1 MLDSTKSQRSVLFE
15 PAMRSIA
22 PEPGRDGIG
31 FRINLAKI
39 RQQGRM
45 IVRLMLVGA
54 VMVWLA
60 SVAYVLVRTTA
71 FSASSEL
78 LISNTTLQQSGP
90 DAVVTQ
96 LLVENSLVQSAIEMA
111 KSSRVLER
119 AVDRLGLEEIEL
131 ILPKSRSIRDLGLLQ
146 MFAPERTSSETSRR
160 QTALAALKS
169 NITVSRVGTSQ
180 IIAVRAK
187 ALTAEDAARLT
198 NEIAESFV
206 QEQND
211 TSSVV
216 TTSAAVRERIKV
228 LGPTARI
235 ISEAVPPGS
244 KDGPTAG
251 VMSALAA
258 VLGAALGVSVG
269 LAIVLFDRRVRT
281 AEQLAM
287 TSAEC
292 FGYLPRMM
300 DRPALREPKRWPGG
314 GRFGAW
320 MLQKLSPH
328 AYARTLHYAD
338 PELGSTLRGT
348 VLRRARSAVL
358 ERRGDVPHIVGITS
372 CRCAE
377 GKSTF
382 AAHWA
387 GLIAG
392 DGSRVL
398 LVDASK
404 TAALSN
410 SLTPSETQGL
420 YQLLRGSAA
429 PDEVIRAE
437 VRPNLDFLPSGHAVG
452 NIDMQW
458 HNLVHAIT
466 ASGECGYE
474 WVILD
479 LPALSPVADVRS
491 AGQIVDELLIVVEW
505 GRTSEVQLEQSL
517 QSLGPVRDKILG
529 TVINKTPWATPDPDA
544 RGEQWPARDALEGKG
559 RLWKWVCE
567 ISIVSGFAL
576 ALAASPAFGDEYRLG
591 ISDRLKIKVQEW
603 PDIGGEYTVTT
614 DGLVS
619 LPLIGGIKAT
629 GLQVK
634 DLAQEISDRLQQ
646 RGGRIERPFT
656 AVEIVQFRPFSILGD
671 VQRPGEYPYRPGLTV
686 VQAISAAGGYYRPDS
701 SGLRLLRLDR
711 DVALAKG
718 DIRTLAL
725 KQNRLVVRA
734 ARLTAA
740 LAGQESV
747 TIPTELS
754 NEQVDATISAIIE
767 SERAALAQE
776 NDTARSEVS
785 AFKDIKS
792 LYQREIDSLRGQIEA
807 LKQEKGTIEHQLDE
821 LRSLSARGLALA
833 PTLFALERSLAQIA
847 NQQMA
852 AETEIVRAGEN
863 ITLAEQRV
871 RERAL
876 ERSRTNTRDLQLTKD
891 EIAEVR
897 ARIETADDLLKEAQ
911 FGAPAEARERLAEKG
926 ERPSVTLLRK
936 DGELMR
942 EITADETTI
951 IEPNDII
958 KVPTIRSKPLASNPY
973 INLSRAGR
981 SQETER

>member
-22 PEPGRDGIG
+22 PEPWRDGIG
-31 FRINLAKI
+31 FRIYLAKI
-39 RQQGRM
+39 RQQGPL
-45 IVRLMLVGA
+45 IVRLLLVGA

-60 SVAYVLVRTTA
+60 SVAYILVRTTA

-119 AVDRLGLEEIEL
+119 AVDRLGLEKIEL
-131 ILPKSRSIRDLGLLQ
+131 ILPKSRSIRDLGPLQ
-146 MFAPERTSSETSRR
+146 IFAPERESSETSRR
-160 QTALAALKS
+160 QTTLAVLKS
-169 NITVSRVGTSQ
+169 NITVNRVGTSQ
-180 IIAVRAK
+180 IIAVRAR
-187 ALTAEDAARLT
+187 ALTAEDAAKLT

-235 ISEAVPPGS
+235 ISAAVPPGS

-251 VMSALAA
+251 VMFALAA
-258 VLGAALGVSVG
+258 ILGAALGGSVG

-281 AEQLAM
+281 AEQLVM

-300 DRPALREPKRWPGG
+300 GRRGLRQGKRWPGG

-320 MLQKLSPH
+320 MLEKLSHYAP
-328 AYARTLHYAD
+328 YARNVHYAD
-338 PELGSTLRGT
+338 LQLGSDLRGA

-358 ERRGDVPHIVGITS
+358 ERRGDVPRFVGITS
-372 CRCAE
+372 CRRAE
-377 GKSTF
+377 GKTTV

-398 LVDASK
+398 LVDASNA
-404 TAALSN
+404 AALSN

-420 YQLLRGSAA
+420 YQLLRGGAVLG
-429 PDEVIRAE
+429 EVIQAE
-437 VRPNLDFLPSGHAVG
+437 MRPNLDFLPSGQAVG

-458 HNLVHAIT
+458 HNLVHAVT
-466 ASGECGYE
+466 ASGDCAYE

-479 LPALSPVADVRS
+479 LPALTPVADVRS

-505 GRTSEVQLEQSL
+505 GRTSEVQLVQAL
-517 QSLGPVRDKILG
+517 QSLGPVRDKVLG
-529 TVINKTPWATPDPDA
+529 VVINKTPWALRDPDT
-544 RGEQWPARDALEGKG
+544 RVDQRPARDALEGKG
-559 RLWKWVCE
+559 WLWKWFCE
-567 ISIVSGFAL
+567 ISIISGFAL
-576 ALAASPAFGDEYRLG
+576 AVAGSPAFGDEYRLG

-603 PDIGGEYTVTT
+603 PDIGGEYAVTT

-619 LPLIGGIKAT
+619 LPLIGGVKAT
-629 GLQVK
+629 GLHVK
-634 DLAQEISDRLQQ
+634 DLAQEISDRLQR
-646 RGGRIERPFT
+646 RGGGVERPFT

-686 VQAISAAGGYYRPDS
+686 IQAISAAGGYYRPDG
-701 SGLRLLRLDR
+701 GLRVLRLDR
-711 DVALAKG
+711 DIALAKG
-718 DIRTLAL
+718 DIRTLSL

-740 LAGQESV
+740 LAGQENV
-747 TIPTELS
+747 PTPPELA
-754 NEQVDATISAIIE
+754 NEQDDATVSAIIE
-767 SERAALAQE
+767 SERAALARE
-776 NDTARSEVS
+776 NDTARSEAS
-785 AFKDIKS
+785 AFEDIKS
-792 LYQREIDSLRGQIEA
+792 LYQREIDSLRGQVEA
-807 LKQEKGTIEHQLDE
+807 LKQEKGTIEHQLNE

-833 PTLFALERSLAQIA
+833 PTLFTLERSLAQIT

-871 RERAL
+871 REHAL

-897 ARIETADDLLKEAQ
+897 ARIGTADDLLKEAQ
-911 FGAPAEARERLAEKG
+911 FSAPAEVRERLAEKG

-936 DGELMR
+936 DGEITR
-942 EITADETTI
+942 EITAEETTL

-958 KVPTIRSKPLASNPY
+958 KVPTIRPKPLASNSY
-973 INLSRAGR
+973 INLSRAGPL
-981 SQETER
+981 QKTEP

>member
-1 MLDSTKSQRSVLFE
+1 MLHSTKSQRSVLFE
-15 PAMRSIA
+15 PGMRSIA
-22 PEPGRDGIG
+22 PEPPPEGIG
-31 FRINLAKI
+31 FRIDLARI
-39 RQQGRM
+39 RQQRPM

-60 SVAYVLVRTTA
+60 SVAYVLVRTIA

-119 AVDRLGLEEIEL
+119 VVDRLGLEKIER
-131 ILPKSRSIRDLGLLQ
+131 ILPKSRIIRDLGL
-146 MFAPERTSSETSRR
+146 FHISAPERESSETSRR
-160 QTALAALKS
+160 HTALAALKS
-169 NITVSRVGTSQ
+169 NITVNRVGTSQ

-187 ALTAEDAARLT
+187 ALTAEDAASLT

-228 LGPTARI
+228 LGPTARV

-244 KDGPTAG
+244 TDGPTAG
-251 VMSALAA
+251 VIYALAA
-258 VLGAALGVSVG
+258 ILGAALGVSVG
-269 LAIVLFDRRVRT
+269 LAIALFDRRVRS
-281 AEQLAM
+281 AEQLA

-300 DRPALREPKRWPGG
+300 ESPALRQPKRWPGG

-320 MLQKLSPH
+320 MLQKLFPY
-328 AYARTLHYAD
+328 AYAHTLHYAD
-338 PELGSTLRGT
+338 PELSSTWRRG
-348 VLRRARSAVL
+348 VLRLARSAVL
-358 ERRGDVPHIVGITS
+358 ERRGNVPHVVGITS
-372 CRCAE
+372 CCSAE
-377 GKSTF
+377 GKTTF

-404 TAALSN
+404 AAALSN
-410 SLTPSETQGL
+410 SLAPGETQGL
-420 YQLLRGSAA
+420 YQLLRGAA
-429 PDEVIRAE
+429 LPGEVIRAE

-458 HNLVHAIT
+458 HNLVHAVT
-466 ASGECGYE
+466 ASGECAYE

-529 TVINKTPWATPDPDA
+529 TVINKTPWATPDPDT
-544 RGEQWPARDALEGKG
+544 RGGQWPARAALEGKG
-559 RLWKWVCE
+559 RLWKWFGK
-567 ISIVSGFAL
+567 ISIIFGFAL
-576 ALAASPAFGDEYRLG
+576 ALAGWPAFGDEYRLG

-619 LPLIGGIKAT
+619 LPLIGGIRAT

-646 RGGRIERPFT
+646 RGGRVDRPFT

-686 VQAISAAGGYYRPDS
+686 IQAISAAGGYYRPDDG
-701 SGLRLLRLDR
+701 GLRLLRLDR

-718 DIRTLAL
+718 DIRTLTL

-747 TIPTELS
+747 PIPTELS

-792 LYQREIDSLRGQIEA
+792 LYQHEIDSLRGQIEA
-807 LKQEKGTIEHQLDE
+807 LKQEKGTIEYQLDE

-833 PTLFALERSLAQIA
+833 PTLFTLERSLAQIA

-871 RERAL
+871 RERSL

-958 KVPTIRSKPLASNPY
+958 KVPTIRSKPLASNSY